1 MIVLITVF
9 FILLSLY
16 CYKTYV
22 YRYRQFPTPG
32 LCLPIVGHSYK
43 LLTKANINDPINGL
57 WTLYKQHQ
65 RDGMLFLNT
74 FTLDNVWIG
83 DYDTLKYVFNLPEA
97 TKRLDNL
104 KLSLSIKYLICF
116 IKVFC
121 NSFLENFLRIKKCQE
136 F

>member
-43 LLTKANINDPINGL
+43 LLSKANIQDPINGL

-104 KLSLSIKYLICF
+104 KLSLSIK
-116 IKVFC
+116 
-121 NSFLENFLRIKKCQE
+121 
-136 F
+136 

>member
-1 MIVLITVF
+1 MIVLTTLF
-9 FILLSLY
+9 FVLLSLY

-22 YRYRQFPTPG
+22 DKYGQFPTPG

-43 LLTKANINDPINGL
+43 LLSKENIKDPINGL
-57 WTLYKQHQ
+57 WKLYRKHQ
-65 RDGMLFLNT
+65 RNGMLFLNT
-74 FTLDNVWIG
+74 FTLENVWIG

-104 KLSLSIKYLICF
+104 KLSLHLKY
-116 IKVFC
+116 V
-121 NSFLENFLRIKKCQE
+121 SFWKFL